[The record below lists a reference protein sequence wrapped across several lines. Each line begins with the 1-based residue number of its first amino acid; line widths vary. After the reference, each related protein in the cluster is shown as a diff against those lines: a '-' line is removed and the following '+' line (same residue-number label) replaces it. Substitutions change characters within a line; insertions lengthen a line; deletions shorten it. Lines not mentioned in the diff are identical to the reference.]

1 LHAKSASQL
10 GKWRSKAAIRALK
23 EIEDE
28 DDKRRGVEAD
38 LFAGRKVG
46 SNLGNRSLVDFVDRF

>member
-1 LHAKSASQL
+1 MEIE
-10 GKWRSKAAIRALK
+10 GRGRAPK
-23 EIEDE
+23 EIEYEYE

-38 LFAGRKVG
+38 LFAGSKVG